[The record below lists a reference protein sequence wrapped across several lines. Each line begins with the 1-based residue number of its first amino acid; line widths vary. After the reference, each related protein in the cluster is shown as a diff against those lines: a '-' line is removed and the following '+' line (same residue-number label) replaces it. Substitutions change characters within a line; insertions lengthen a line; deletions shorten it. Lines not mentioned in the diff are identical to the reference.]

1 MAIYSAMIDSM
12 DQNIGRILQTLE
24 RLNILDNTAIF
35 FLSDNGGYP
44 EEPGGRDPTQQPGS
58 KETYTSVGPSWAI
71 AQNTPFRR
79 YKSQMYEGGIAI
91 PMIAYWPSVI
101 ATNTVTNQVGHIVD
115 LMPTFNQMATGL
127 TKPATSN
134 SNWVL
139 PIEGLSLFPILQGR
153 QRTPHSTL
161 YWHFSGSKV
170 IRQGKWKLVWDKWSK
185 QWELFNIN
193 TSLNHEILSQL

>member
-1 MAIYSAMIDSM
+1 MNDS
-12 DQNIGRILQTLE
+12 ISY
-24 RLNILDNTAIF
+24 LDNTAIF
-35 FLSDNGGYP
+35 FLSDNGGCP

-58 KETYTSVGPSWAI
+58 KETYTLVGPSWVI

-79 YKSQMYEGGIAI
+79 YKSQMYEGGIAT

-101 ATNTVTNQVGHIVD
+101 TGNTVTNQVGHIID
-115 LMPTFNQMATGL
+115 LMPTFIEMATGL

-161 YWHFSGSKV
+161 YWHFSGSKA

-185 QWELFNIN
+185 QWELFNIIIWSIN
-193 TSLNHEILSQL
+193 FRSGSEECKLLIKSGPHKRV